1 MVKILT
7 DPGCIA
13 QAGLLVKNAMKPEY
27 PELYPY
33 LKLPIDGFRDGSS
46 QYVYIWCSVLVFP
59 AAESAA
65 GNTKNHPELK
75 YAHLHRSI

>member
-33 LKLPIDGFRDGSS
+33 LKLPKMVLGTGAVNMCIFGVRF
-46 QYVYIWCSVLVFP
+46 WCFP
-59 AAESAA
+59 QRKALRETPKITP
-65 GNTKNHPELK
+65 N
-75 YAHLHRSI
+75 